1 MLATQEEPGTEPRTI
16 AKVDCTTE
24 KNVAKQMEIKG
35 YPTLYFFKNG
45 QKQKYD
51 GKRKSDDIV
60 KWVNEHAVNTS
71 TGITCEEMQ

>member
-1 MLATQEEPGTEPRTI
+1 
-16 AKVDCTTE
+16 
-24 KNVAKQMEIKG
+24 MEIKG